1 MKLTDKVQFA
11 FRDLMHRKFR
21 TFLTITAISVGAIL
35 LVFMMGIGDG
45 VMDQAKKMVQAFGE
59 TNEISISPIDYKKSE
74 EAMNK
79 ATANMGEVSSSDA
92 CLRSVDDTS
101 VEQTEEEIK
110 EDDFRKNITEEELNK
125 IKNVEGVDTVTAY
138 INAKVSYVKLE
149 DKDYERKVVQVMG
162 YNLSYKQDYGD
173 KLIAGKNIENEDD
186 IVIGENYLKL
196 FGIDNAED
204 LLNKKITL
212 KAEYPEMNG
221 VKVKEPI
228 EVTGTIVGVLQ
239 KKNYGNYIVTSD
251 KNINPVAGYYTN
263 STDYIK
269 DKGYDY
275 ASAFSKE
282 GLKASTVANT
292 IQNETGFSTSSFE
305 AIEKILG
312 VISKV
317 VKGFL
322 SIGGIIVLVV
332 AALGLVNTMTMT
344 LQEKRKMIGVM
355 RSVGASRSNIR
366 VVFIFQS
373 MLLGIGG
380 AVLGA
385 VISVGGISIINE
397 FVIKSSGFV
406 IGIKSGNILATLIVT
421 LVISVIA
428 GLIPSGRAA
437 KLNVVEAVAEE

>member
-11 FRDLMHRKFR
+11 FRDLMHRKLR

-45 VMDQAKKMVQAFGE
+45 VMDQAKKMVEVFGE
-59 TNEISISPIDYKKSE
+59 TNEIFISPIDYKKSE
-74 EAMNK
+74 EAINK
-79 ATANMGEVSSSDA
+79 AMENRDEVSNSNA
-92 CLRSVDDTS
+92 CLRSVDE
-101 VEQTEEEIK
+101 VEQTEEESK
-110 EDDFRKNITEEELNK
+110 QDDFRKNITEEELNK
-125 IKNVEGVDTVTAY
+125 IKDVEGVDTVAAY
-138 INAKVSYVKLE
+138 INGKVSYVKLE
-149 DKDYERKVVQVMG
+149 DREYERKTVNVMG

-173 KLIAGKNIENEDD
+173 KLIAGKNLENQED

-196 FGIDNAED
+196 FGIDSAED

-251 KNINPVAGYYTN
+251 KNINPVAGYYIN
-263 STDYIK
+263 STDYLK
-269 DKGYDY
+269 DKGYDG
-275 ASAFSKE
+275 ASAFAKS

-292 IQNETGFSTSSFE
+292 IQSEVGFSTTSFE
-305 AIEKILG
+305 IVEKLLG

-373 MLLGIGG
+373 ILLGIGG
-380 AVLGA
+380 GILGA
-385 VISVGGISIINE
+385 LISIGGISIVNE
-397 FVIKSSGFV
+397 FIIKSSGFV

-421 LVISVIA
+421 LVIAVIA